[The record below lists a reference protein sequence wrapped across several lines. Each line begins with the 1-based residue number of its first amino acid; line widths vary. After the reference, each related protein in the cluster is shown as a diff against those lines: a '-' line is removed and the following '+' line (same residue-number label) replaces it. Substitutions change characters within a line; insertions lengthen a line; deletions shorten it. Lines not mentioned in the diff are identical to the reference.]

1 MTKSEGILRLLLV
14 NDSLTEA
21 DNITNILRSTGYAV
35 RATRHDTLTGI
46 ETALNNQS
54 WDLLICK
61 ASLTAAPPEELVN
74 YVHRLGRDLPC
85 IVLTASH
92 DDVESIYELAVQ
104 DVIPSSDNRHI
115 QFAVERELQNL
126 FMRRLARR
134 NERALRESEKRSRLL
149 LESSRDAVAYMHE
162 GMHIYVN
169 NAYLA
174 LFGFEE
180 PEDVSGLPML
190 DLITVEDHAKF
201 KTIFRQ
207 FSEQSDAK
215 PQTVSVRCVKT
226 DSSGFKANIEF
237 SHAEVEGEPCTQ
249 VVVRHD
255 DEDVDPEARI
265 QLLRDHDFLTGLYTR
280 ARFLDELEYVVGR
293 AGEGRGDAALLY
305 LVIDEFQSIKEK
317 LGLGS
322 SDLVIKE
329 VAELLK
335 SVLGEKDLLARYSDQ
350 VFTIIIDSDDDT
362 YVEQRAEKY
371 RQAIESY
378 VSSQLNQKI
387 DLRCSIG
394 VSRISEKSS
403 TIDAVLNNA
412 DKACMQAQRNGGNQ
426 VTRFQVA
433 LIDKSE
439 DIDEATLRKMELEEA
454 LKNDNFILYYQP
466 IVSLHGREQ
475 ELYEV
480 LLRYKGEDGQVI
492 SAEKFIESAKQSD
505 LMEEIDQWVILH
517 AIKKLTEHQQHYP
530 KTRLFIKLS
539 AQTVCDPE
547 FIDWLIATFKNN
559 NIDANAFI
567 FEMSETQAI
576 ENIAEVET
584 MIAKIKQAGS
594 EFALEHFGSGLDF
607 SSTLDVLDVDYLK
620 INGTFVKNMAKDT
633 ENQAA
638 VKAIIEMGKNADK
651 QTIAEFVSDA
661 SSLAALWRL
670 GVDYAQG
677 YYIHE
682 PSESLDYNFEE
693 DEL

>member
-1 MTKSEGILRLLLV
+1 MAKSEGILRLLLV

-35 RATRHDTLTGI
+35 RATRHDTLMAI
-46 ETALNNQS
+46 EAALNNQS

-61 ASLTAAPPEELVN
+61 ASLTAAPPKEVVN

-85 IVLTASH
+85 IVLTVPH
-92 DDVESIYELAVQ
+92 DDVESIYQLAVQ
-104 DVIPSSDNRHI
+104 DVIPSNDNQRI
-115 QFAVERELQNL
+115 QFAAERELQNL

-149 LESSRDAVAYMHE
+149 LDSSRDAVAYMHE

-180 PEDVSGLPML
+180 RDDVSGLPML

-201 KTIFRQ
+201 KTVFRQ

-215 PQTVSVRCVKT
+215 PQMVSVQCVKT
-226 DSSGFKANIEF
+226 DSSRFKANIEF

-255 DEDVDPEARI
+255 EDIDPEAQI

-280 ARFLDELEYVVGR
+280 ARFLDELEDMVGR

-335 SVLGEKDLLARYSDQ
+335 SVKGEKDLLARYSDQ
-350 VFTIIIDSDDDT
+350 VFAIIVDSDDAA
-362 YVEQRAEKY
+362 YVAQRAEKY
-371 RQAIESY
+371 RQTIESY
-378 VSSQLNQKI
+378 MSSQLNQKI

-394 VSRISEKSS
+394 VNRISEKSS
-403 TIDAVLNNA
+403 TIDTVLNNA

-426 VTRFQVA
+426 VTRFQTT
-433 LIDKSE
+433 LSDKSE
-439 DIDEATLRKMELEEA
+439 DIDEAIHWKIQLKEA

-480 LLRYKGEDGQVI
+480 LLRYQCEDEKII
-492 SAEKFIESAKQSD
+492 SAETFIESAKQSD

-517 AIKKLTEHQQHYP
+517 AIKKLTEYQQQHP

-539 AQTVCDPE
+539 AQTVCDPG

-559 NIDANAFI
+559 NIDANAFV

-576 ENIAEVET
+576 ESIDEVKT
-584 MIAKIKQAGS
+584 MISKIKQAGS

-620 INGTFVKNMAKDT
+620 INGTFVKNMAKDA

-638 VKAIIEMGKNADK
+638 VKAIIEMGKNANK

-670 GVDYAQG
+670 GIDYAQG

-682 PSESLDYNFEE
+682 PSQNFDYNFEE